1 MLHKTSRVD
10 GSQHKFKNKGDVMK
24 PITKSDWEAYRTV
37 QDSGLYNMMSPD
49 AIRASGLDIDT
60 YRAIQSDYDN
70 LYEKFEG
77 ADDE

>member
-1 MLHKTSRVD
+1 
-10 GSQHKFKNKGDVMK
+10 MK

-49 AIRASGLDIDT
+49 AIRASGLDKDT
-60 YRAIQSDYDN
+60 YFAIVKSYDTY
-70 LYEKFEG
+70 YEQFEG

>member
-1 MLHKTSRVD
+1 
-10 GSQHKFKNKGDVMK
+10 MK

-49 AIRASGLDIDT
+49 AIRESGLDIDT

-70 LYEKFEG
+70 LFEKFEE

>member
-1 MLHKTSRVD
+1 
-10 GSQHKFKNKGDVMK
+10 MK

-49 AIRASGLDIDT
+49 AIRTSGLDKDT
-60 YRAIQSDYDN
+60 YRAIQSDYDK
-70 LYEKFEG
+70 LYDKFEG

>member
-1 MLHKTSRVD
+1 
-10 GSQHKFKNKGDVMK
+10 MK

-49 AIRASGLDIDT
+49 AIRESGLDIDT
-60 YRAIQSDYDN
+60 YKAIQSDYDTY
-70 LYEKFEG
+70 YEQFEG

>member
-1 MLHKTSRVD
+1 
-10 GSQHKFKNKGDVMK
+10 MK

-49 AIRASGLDIDT
+49 AIRTSGLDKDT
-60 YRAIQSDYDN
+60 YIAIISDYDN

>member
-1 MLHKTSRVD
+1 
-10 GSQHKFKNKGDVMK
+10 MK

-49 AIRASGLDIDT
+49 AIRTSGLDIDT
-60 YRAIQSDYDN
+60 YRAIQRDYDK

>member
-1 MLHKTSRVD
+1 
-10 GSQHKFKNKGDVMK
+10 MK

-49 AIRASGLDIDT
+49 AIRESGLDIDT

-70 LYEKFEG
+70 LFDKFEET
-77 ADDE
+77 DDE